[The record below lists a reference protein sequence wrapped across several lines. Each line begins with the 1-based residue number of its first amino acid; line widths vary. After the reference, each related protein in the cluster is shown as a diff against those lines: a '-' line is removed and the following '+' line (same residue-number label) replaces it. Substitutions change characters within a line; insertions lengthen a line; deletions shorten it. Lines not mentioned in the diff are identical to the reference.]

1 MGAAASWLNATAAAD
16 QSISSQSAPAATA
29 CLPSV
34 NNTALTAEQ
43 SSENGSY
50 PATWY
55 WQQPPASK
63 SQQPSEQGPT
73 TTIVSAAAGTPT
85 STAATG
91 IQPAKEVVRIRH
103 LRST

>member
-1 MGAAASWLNATAAAD
+1 MGADNFATDKHGNAAASWLNAAAAD

-34 NNTALTAEQ
+34 NNTAFTTEQ
-43 SSENGSY
+43 SSKNGSY

-63 SQQPSEQGPT
+63 SQQPSEQGSA
-73 TTIVSAAAGTPT
+73 TTIVPAAATGTPA

-91 IQPAKEVVRIRH
+91 IQ
-103 LRST
+103 